1 MTAICS
7 FLRLA
12 LFGLGGLAVAANAGE
27 MTEVDLQLILA
38 ADTSVSMNPDEL
50 RMQRDGY
57 VAAFRHRD
65 LTDAILSGPLGR
77 VAVTY
82 VEWAGPADQAV
93 VVPWTILAD
102 RKGVA
107 DFANRLAAAAT
118 ERRGISTALSSG
130 LRFAAQRF
138 GESGVRSN
146 RKAIDVSG
154 DGIGNDG
161 PPLDWARALVVGDGI
176 TVNGLSVVLPE
187 TDIYGPFAAMF
198 GSDDA
203 DVHAYYRDQVIGGP
217 GAFAIA
223 VNDMNDF
230 AAAIRRKLVM
240 EIAWR

>member
-1 MTAICS
+1 MTAICC
-7 FLRLA
+7 FLRLG
-12 LFGLGGLAVAANAGE
+12 LFCLGGLTVAANAAE

-38 ADTSVSMNPDEL
+38 ADTSSSMNRDEL

-65 LTDAILSGPLGR
+65 LADAILSGPLGL

-82 VEWAGPADQAV
+82 VEWSGPADQAV

-102 RKGVA
+102 RQGTV
-107 DFANRLAAAAT
+107 DFADRLAAAT
-118 ERRGISTALSSG
+118 EGRGSGTALSSG
-130 LRFAAQRF
+130 LLFAAQRF

-146 RKAIDVSG
+146 RKVIDVSG

-161 PPLDWARALVVGDGI
+161 PPLDWAHALVGDGI
-176 TVNGLSVVLPE
+176 TVNGLSVVFPE

-203 DVHAYYRDQVIGGP
+203 DVHAYYRDQVIRGP
-217 GAFAIA
+217 GAFAIT